1 MKSSVIIPAYN
12 EEDGIA
18 ETVKKVADAT
28 RKIGSEVIVVDDGS
42 KDGTYE
48 IAKKIHGIK
57 LVRHEENAGKAAALV
72 TGFNSASGEILVTI
86 DADCTYPPEEIPK
99 IVGLVEIGKA
109 DMVICS
115 RFMNGRTKI
124 RLLNYYGNIF
134 FSWLVTALTGKKITD
149 ASSGMRAVRKDVW
162 KKTKVM
168 SRGLDWEV
176 EMTTRVIRQGYA
188 VTEVPIKYFDRVGA
202 SKLNPFAD
210 GYRFLRAI
218 IRGRFF

>member
-18 ETVKKVADAT
+18 ETVKKVSDAT
-28 RKIGSEVIVVDDGS
+28 QKIGSEIIVVDDGS
-42 KDGTYE
+42 KDRTYE
-48 IAKKIHGIK
+48 IAKKLGIK
-57 LVRHEENAGKAAALV
+57 LIRHEKNRGKAAALV

-99 IVGLVEIGKA
+99 IVGLVESGKA

-134 FSWLVTALTGKKITD
+134 FSRLVTALTGKKITD
-149 ASSGMRAVRKDVW
+149 ASSGMRAIRSDVW
-162 KKTKVM
+162 KRIKVM

-188 VTEVPIKYFDRVGA
+188 VVEVPIKYFDRVGV
-202 SKLNPFAD
+202 SKLNPLID